1 LKYNLSSRSRATL
14 GEEIE
19 SVKNYADI
27 QKYRYGDI
35 FEFKTSIDKET
46 EGCVISRFV
55 LQPLVENALIHGF
68 DDTESGGE
76 ILIHSCIDIE
86 DAALC
91 LMVIDNGAGMDA
103 ETLDN
108 INRGI
113 KQDKPFN
120 NIGIN
125 NIRERIRLQFGDRA
139 TLSYTS
145 SLGHG
150 TVATLRF
157 PAQS

>member
-1 LKYNLSSRSRATL
+1 
-14 GEEIE
+14 
-19 SVKNYADI
+19 
-27 QKYRYGDI
+27 
-35 FEFKTSIDKET
+35 
-46 EGCVISRFV
+46 

-76 ILIHSCIDIE
+76 IHVRAFIDIVMQE
-86 DAALC
+86 AYLC
-91 LMVIDNGAGMDA
+91 LMVFDNGAGMDA

-108 INRGI
+108 INRGV

-125 NIRERIRLQFGDRA
+125 NIRERIRLQFGDEA

-145 SLGHG
+145 SPGHG
-150 TVATLRF
+150 TIATLRF
-157 PAQS
+157 PDRS